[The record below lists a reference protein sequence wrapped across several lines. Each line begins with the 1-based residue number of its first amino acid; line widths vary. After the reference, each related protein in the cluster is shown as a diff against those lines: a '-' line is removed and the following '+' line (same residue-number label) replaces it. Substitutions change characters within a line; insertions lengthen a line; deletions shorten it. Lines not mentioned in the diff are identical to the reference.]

1 MCQKLLLD
9 YIREIRKIK
18 LDKTKSVGAK
28 SYLPVLFGWKLGV
41 WSCLQCQVSLRGT
54 KGHFSVEL

>member
-18 LDKTKSVGAK
+18 LDKTKNVGAK
-28 SYLPVLFGWKLGV
+28 YCLVVHFELKLGV
-41 WSCLQCQVSLRGT
+41 
-54 KGHFSVEL
+54 